1 MNFLT
6 KDKLITLLK
15 WPPYSPDLNP
25 IENIWSNLKIKLR
38 KRTYFSI
45 SELVREIKIL
55 WKEVNTEFL
64 LPYI

>member
-15 WPPYSPDLNP
+15 WPPYSPDLNL